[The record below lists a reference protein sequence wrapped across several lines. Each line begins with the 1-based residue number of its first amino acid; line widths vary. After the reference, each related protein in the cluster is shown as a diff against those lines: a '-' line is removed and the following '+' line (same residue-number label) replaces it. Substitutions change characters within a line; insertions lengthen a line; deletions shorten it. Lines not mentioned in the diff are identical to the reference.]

1 MTGSIGGATGAEM
14 FELAERLYPIGRSL
28 TGDGVRETLREL
40 EKHVPLE
47 LHEVPT
53 GTPVFDWTIP
63 REWNVRD
70 AYVLD
75 PRGARVVDFQRS
87 NLHLVG
93 YSIPVETRLSLD
105 ELRPHLHSLPDRPE
119 LVPYRTAY
127 YADTWGFCLA
137 QRDLDALEPGEYTVC
152 VDSTLDDGALTYGD
166 VAVPGR
172 DPEAGVVLVHTHTC
186 HPSLAN
192 DNVSGLVVTTM
203 VARALA
209 DRGCRHSFRFVFA
222 PGTIGALTWLSRNP
236 DVIPQI
242 VAGLVVNNVGDRGS
256 FRYKRSRRGD
266 ARIDRIAEHVL
277 RRRSSDARIDDF
289 EPIGYDE
296 RQYCAPGFDLPVGA
310 FSRSSSGQYPEY
322 HTSGDDLDLIGAPE
336 LQESVETLLEIVD
349 VLDGDVTY
357 RNTSPYGEP
366 RLGARGLYPSTG
378 GAATGPDQAALLW
391 VLNLSDGAHSL
402 FDVAARSGLPFAALA
417 HAADSLVGAGLLEEL
432 DP

>member
-1 MTGSIGGATGAEM
+1 MSGTTSGPEM
-14 FELAERLYPIGRSL
+14 FELAERLYPLGRSL

-40 EKHVPLE
+40 GKHVPLE

-63 REWNVRD
+63 REWNVRG

-75 PRGARVVDFQRS
+75 PRGTRVIDYQRS

-93 YSIPVETRLSLD
+93 YSVPMETRLSLD
-105 ELRPHLHSLPDRPE
+105 ELRPHLHSLPDRPD
-119 LVPYRTAY
+119 LIPYRTAY

-152 VDSTLDDGALTYGD
+152 VDSTLEDGALTYGD
-166 VAVPGR
+166 LEVPGR
-172 DPEAGVVLVHTHTC
+172 DERAGVVLVHTHTC

-203 VARALA
+203 LARALA
-209 DRGCRHSFRFVFA
+209 DRGLRHTFRFVFA
-222 PGTIGALTWLSRNP
+222 PGTIGALTWLSRNA
-236 DVIPQI
+236 DVIPRI
-242 VAGLVVNNVGDRGS
+242 VGGLVVNNVGDRGP

-277 RRRSSDARIDDF
+277 RARSTDVRVDDF

-296 RQYCAPGFDLPVGA
+296 RQYCSPGFDLAVGA

-322 HTSGDDLDLIGAPE
+322 HTSGDDLDLIGASE
-336 LQESVETLLEIVD
+336 LQESLDTLLAIVD
-349 VLDGDVTY
+349 VFDADVRY

-378 GAATGPDQAALLW
+378 GAGTGPDQAALLW

-417 HAADSLVGAGLLEEL
+417 HAADALVGVGLLEEL
-432 DP
+432 EP